1 MTTEPL
7 YESNE
12 PASNERV
19 ANALE
24 AARMSADKTVWDLS
38 ELEETWARRRARMAS
53 LAGRVD
59 RTGMTRPRRN
69 PEEKAW
75 LEARGELPPTIE
87 IDTPLNEQGSTPRP
101 SRKNAL

>member
-1 MTTEPL
+1 MD
-7 YESNE
+7 N
-12 PASNERV
+12 
-19 ANALE
+19 
-24 AARMSADKTVWDLS
+24 DDIWDLS
-38 ELEETWARRRARMAS
+38 ELGEIWARRREAFQAR
-53 LAGRVD
+53 GRQYD
-59 RTGMTRPRRN
+59 RTGATRPRRN